1 MVLLFR
7 NKVTRIQSVRKA
19 RIGGKELKDDRNS
32 RGRAQQ
38 TLG

>member
-1 MVLLFR
+1 MYTVCEKSLR
-7 NKVTRIQSVRKA
+7 A

-38 TLG
+38 TLS